1 MSVIKLPV
9 VKLYG
14 VSNLDIVK
22 YLEQTNILKL
32 PLYLNAQAVHEIIGF
47 YTGFEKQENGSLFIE
62 FEEVDFSYPKTI
74 FRELYEQFPEAFGC
88 MPIGTVANANSEKET
103 QIANI
108 SGFIVKCDMTKIS
121 KPIPPRPFP

>member
-22 YLEQTNILKL
+22 YLEQTNILRL

-47 YTGFEKQENGSLFIE
+47 YKGFEEQENGSLFIK

-74 FRELYEQFPEAFGC
+74 FQEMY
-88 MPIGTVANANSEKET
+88 
-103 QIANI
+103 
-108 SGFIVKCDMTKIS
+108 
-121 KPIPPRPFP
+121 